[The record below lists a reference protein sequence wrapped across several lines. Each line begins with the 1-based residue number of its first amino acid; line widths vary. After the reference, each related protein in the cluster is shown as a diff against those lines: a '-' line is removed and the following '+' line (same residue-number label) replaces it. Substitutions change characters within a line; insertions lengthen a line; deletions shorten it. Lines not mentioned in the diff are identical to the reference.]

1 MIKIY
6 QFVNQFIMKLY
17 FLEKQGCKLTYA
29 EIVYIKNVIDLVK
42 SALNK
47 EIQIDSAITS
57 LKALRP
63 TPEIQDANV
72 ARYAINVPQLD
83 KLNKALNIDAQIESM
98 EDVKYLGS
106 SIIKQEFI
114 TELERFANINLDLII
129 QETPKLKLTEA
140 EQEAVNAELGAV

>member
-1 MIKIY
+1 
-6 QFVNQFIMKLY
+6 MKLY